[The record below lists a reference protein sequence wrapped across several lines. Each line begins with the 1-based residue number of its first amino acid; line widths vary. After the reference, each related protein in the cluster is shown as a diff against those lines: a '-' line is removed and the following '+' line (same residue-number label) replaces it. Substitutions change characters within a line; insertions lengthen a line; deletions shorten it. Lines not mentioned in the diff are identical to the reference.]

1 MKHLEHYKHGIN
13 ISHGGERK
21 TISFEPHRTAVNP
34 HLMRTLSFI
43 EVKDTPLD
51 DPASL
56 PCRHPDSRMR
66 TFFFSSALPF
76 VAMEMVLLGCVS
88 GCSRPLW
95 FTRARLRD
103 WDEFQTRK
111 VDLYRWNFFSV
122 KYLGRFSWP
131 VKIMPKTELSS
142 LYIYFFHWIRH
153 KRADH
158 KWSQRYSFKWSA
170 KNVFWPQELID
181 DRLKRIKG
189 IQFPIHLEQPFPL
202 RCRCSF
208 CRKTS
213 GHHQK

>member
-1 MKHLEHYKHGIN
+1 MVVREKRSHLNLIELQWIPIWWEH
-13 ISHGGERK
+13 S
-21 TISFEPHRTAVNP
+21 
-34 HLMRTLSFI
+34 
-43 EVKDTPLD
+43 
-51 DPASL
+51 ASL
-56 PCRHPDSRMR
+56 RLKTLPWMIQPACRAGILILGWGL
-66 TFFFSSALPF
+66 FFSSALPF